1 VSSVIFSDLHSHHHM
16 AGDEET
22 ETYFY
27 VAEVSRVR
35 SMGSILDGLRPNCTI
50 WRNGRNCL
58 NALPA
63 NKHEGV

>member
-1 VSSVIFSDLHSHHHM
+1 M

-35 SMGSILDGLRPNCTI
+35 SMGSILDGLRPNRLSAQYGETDE
-50 WRNGRNCL
+50 L
-58 NALPA
+58 
-63 NKHEGV
+63 V